1 MSGLHQMTSHHYG
14 VQPKGAGMNHSSEES
29 DLRGVPILVVEDDP
43 ASARLLA
50 VLLRTVGSDVRIA
63 SSAEEALT
71 LLREFPA
78 RVLVL
83 DLVLPRMS
91 GLLLAQQ
98 LKQSSATRHIVV
110 IAVSVVDGPETER
123 LALESG
129 CAAYVRKPIDID
141 SFTSTLIALLKG
153 RS

>member
-1 MSGLHQMTSHHYG
+1 
-14 VQPKGAGMNHSSEES
+14 MNTSSEDS

-50 VLLRTVGSDVRIA
+50 VLLRILGCDVRLA
-63 SSAEEALT
+63 PSAEEALAV
-71 LLREFPA
+71 LDEFPA

-83 DLVLPRMS
+83 DLVLPRMG
-91 GLLLAQQ
+91 GLLLAKQ
-98 LKQSSATRHIVV
+98 LKRSSATRDIVV

-129 CAAYVRKPIDID
+129 CAAYVRKPIDIEA
-141 SFTSTLIALLKG
+141 FTRTLLALLKG
-153 RS
+153 RP